1 MTVLFSARTLILQKS
16 ETTYNVSANP
26 TGTDAL
32 LVSNLT
38 LDPLQLEREDRELVQ
53 GYPGNT
59 PQIVTRQ
66 SVRMQFDVE
75 LVGSG
80 TAGTAPRYGPCLK
93 ACGRSETIVANTSVT
108 YSRVNTGISSV
119 TIDAYLDGQRH
130 RMTGGRGTATKSM
143 SAEGIAKYTFD
154 LLGIY
159 SVPTATANPTPTF
172 TLQAQPVAV
181 NSDNTPTVSVH
192 GFSACMSDFS
202 LADNNVIKF
211 LQLGG
216 CAKEVLLPN
225 RKPSGSITIQM
236 PLVSAKDYYTIAA
249 NQATGP
255 ITWTH
260 GTTPGRILTWNGPGC
275 VFGSPTHSVN
285 DDIYYLTLPFELMP
299 STGNDE
305 DTLVLT

>member
-1 MTVLFSARTLILQKS
+1 MQLYSARTLILQKS
-16 ETTYNVSANP
+16 EATYGTSSNP
-26 TGTDAL
+26 TNTDAL

-38 LDPLQLEREDRELVQ
+38 VEPLQLEREDRELVR
-53 GYPGNT
+53 GMLGNS

-80 TAGTAPRYGPCLK
+80 TAGTAPRWGPCLM
-93 ACGRSETIVANTSVT
+93 ACGRSETIVASTSVT

-159 SVPTATANPTPTF
+159 SVPTATANPAPTF

-192 GFSACMSDFS
+192 GFAACMSEFS
-202 LADNNVIKF
+202 LADGNELVF
-211 LQLGG
+211 QQLGG
-216 CAKEVLLPN
+216 CTKQVLLPN

-249 NQATGP
+249 NQTTGA

-260 GTTPGRILTWNGPGC
+260 GTTPGNIATWNGPAC
-275 VFGSPTHSVN
+275 TFGSPTHSVN
-285 DDIYYLTLPFELMP
+285 DGIYYLTLPFEPQP

>member
-1 MTVLFSARTLILQKS
+1 M
-16 ETTYNVSANP
+16 
-26 TGTDAL
+26 
-32 LVSNLT
+32 
-38 LDPLQLEREDRELVQ
+38 
-53 GYPGNT
+53 
-59 PQIVTRQ
+59 
-66 SVRMQFDVE
+66 
-75 LVGSG
+75 
-80 TAGTAPRYGPCLK
+80 
-93 ACGRSETIVANTSVT
+93 ACGRSETIVASTSVT

-159 SVPTATANPTPTF
+159 SVPTATANPAPTF

-192 GFSACMSDFS
+192 GFAACMSEFS
-202 LADNNVIKF
+202 LADGNELVF
-211 LQLGG
+211 QQLGG
-216 CAKEVLLPN
+216 CTKQVLLPN

-249 NQATGP
+249 NQTTGA

-260 GTTPGRILTWNGPGC
+260 GTTPGNIATWNSPAC
-275 VFGSPTHSVN
+275 TFGSPTHSVN
-285 DDIYYLTLPFELMP
+285 DGIYYLTLPFEPQP